1 MRNGKFFLVVV
12 TVLCAPHASRAQD
25 AELAAK
31 VDRVVASVAARSS
44 APGPGCTIGVSS
56 DGRTVERAFGMA
68 DIELG
73 IPLTPQSILESG
85 SVAKQ
90 FTSASIVLLALDGK
104 LALDDPV
111 KKYIPELPDYG
122 APLTIR
128 NLLNHTSGIRDWG
141 SVLELTGYGRGAR
154 LISQSLALDV
164 ITHQRG
170 IDFTPGAEY
179 SYSNSGYTLLATIV
193 ERVSGQSLP
202 TFTALRFFKPLG
214 MTHSQWRDDY
224 TRLVPGRA
232 QAYSPSGAGAWKL
245 DMPFM
250 NVYGNGGLL
259 TTAGDWLR
267 WNAIDRKSVV

>member
-1 MRNGKFFLVVV
+1 MRNVKVFLVVL

-90 FTSASIVLLALDGK
+90 FTSASIVLLALAGK

-128 NLLNHTSGIRDWG
+128 HLLNHTSGSRDWG
-141 SVLELTGYGRGAR
+141 AGRERTGDGRGAR
-154 LISQSLALDV
+154 
-164 ITHQRG
+164 R
-170 IDFTPGAEY
+170 
-179 SYSNSGYTLLATIV
+179 
-193 ERVSGQSLP
+193 
-202 TFTALRFFKPLG
+202 
-214 MTHSQWRDDY
+214 
-224 TRLVPGRA
+224 RA
-232 QAYSPSGAGAWKL
+232 QALARDGS
-245 DMPFM
+245 
-250 NVYGNGGLL
+250 
-259 TTAGDWLR
+259 TQQR
-267 WNAIDRKSVV
+267 